1 MIGGKPMNTPDIG
14 IDLGTANIVMTYGKK
29 GVVLSEPSVIAY
41 NTCTQ
46 RILAVGK
53 EAYKMIGKTPAYIKV
68 AHPMADGVISDDLLT
83 QCMLREFLLKVSGG
97 QLVKPRIII
106 CVPAF
111 ITELEKRA
119 VGDAVM
125 SAGCRKAYLIDEP
138 IAAMLG
144 AGINIGKAKGHMV
157 VDIGGGTTDVAIVS
171 MNGIVTSHSIKV
183 AGMQIDRAIIK
194 YMMNR
199 HRLLIGEQTA
209 EQVKIKLTNLYDPRD
224 DKKMVVKGRKFQEG
238 VPGQIEINEME
249 LFDAMEDEI
258 FAIMEAIKKVLEE
271 TPPEL
276 VGDIYENGI
285 LLTGGGSLLGGL
297 RELIHRTLNVNCV
310 LAKDTIHCVAKGTG
324 LAFRKINNL
333 LDGFEGVTVYKYQ

>member
-1 MIGGKPMNTPDIG
+1 MSIPDIG
-14 IDLGTANIVMTYGKK
+14 IDLGTTNLVMTYGKK

-41 NTCTQ
+41 NKCTQ

-53 EAYKMIGKTPAYIKV
+53 EAYQMIGKTPAYIDV
-68 AHPMADGVISDDLLT
+68 VRPIAEGVISDDLLT
-83 QCMLREFLLKVSGG
+83 QCMIREFLQKVCGH

-144 AGINIGKAKGHMV
+144 AGINIGRAKGHMV

-171 MNGIVTSHSIKV
+171 MNGIVTSHSVKS
-183 AGMQIDRAIIK
+183 AGNQIDKAIMK
-194 YMMNR
+194 YMMN
-199 HRLLIGEQTA
+199 HYKLLIGEQTA
-209 EQVKIKLTNLYDPRD
+209 EHVKKTLTNLYDPNPEIT
-224 DKKMVVKGRKFQEG
+224 MAVKGRNILRG
-238 VPGQIEINEME
+238 LPDSIEINEME
-249 LFDAMEDEI
+249 LFDAIEDEI
-258 FAIMEAIKKVLEE
+258 FSIMEAIKKVLEE

-276 VGDIYENGI
+276 VGDIHENGI
-285 LLTGGGSLLGGL
+285 LLTGGGALLGGL

-310 LAKDTIHCVAKGTG
+310 LARDTLHCVAKGTG
-324 LAFRKINNL
+324 MAFQKINNL
-333 LDGFEGVTVYKYQ
+333 LDGFEGVTIY

>member
-1 MIGGKPMNTPDIG
+1 MSIPDIG
-14 IDLGTANIVMTYGKK
+14 IDLGTANLVMTYGRK

-41 NTCTQ
+41 NKCTQ

-53 EAYKMIGKTPAYIKV
+53 EAYQMIGKNPPYVDVVHPV
-68 AHPMADGVISDDLLT
+68 AEGVISDDMLT
-83 QCMLREFLLKVSGG
+83 QCMIREFLQKVCGH

-111 ITELEKRA
+111 ITDLEKRA

-144 AGINIGKAKGHMV
+144 AGINIGRAKGHMV

-171 MNGIVTSHSIKV
+171 MNGIVTSHSVKS
-183 AGMQIDRAIIK
+183 AGNQIDRAIIR

-199 HRLLIGEQTA
+199 YKLLIGEQTA
-209 EQVKIKLTNLYDPRD
+209 EHVKKTLTNLYDPSAEITMPVR
-224 DKKMVVKGRKFQEG
+224 GRNILRGLPDTVEL
-238 VPGQIEINEME
+238 NEME
-249 LFDAMEDEI
+249 LFDAVEDEI

-276 VGDIYENGI
+276 VGDIHENGI
-285 LLTGGGSLLGGL
+285 LLTGGGALLGGL

-310 LAKDTIHCVAKGTG
+310 LARDTMHCVAKGTG
-324 LAFRKINNL
+324 MAFQKINNL
-333 LDGFEGVTVYKYQ
+333 LDGFEGVTIYKYR

>member
-1 MIGGKPMNTPDIG
+1 MNTPDIG
-14 IDLGTANIVMTYGKK
+14 IDLGTANIVMTLGKK

-41 NTCTQ
+41 NTCTE
-46 RILAVGK
+46 RILAVGH
-53 EAYKMIGKTPAYIKV
+53 EAYRMVGKTPAYIKV
-68 AHPMADGVISDDLLT
+68 VHPLTDGVISDDLMT
-83 QCMLREFLLKVSGG
+83 QCMIREFLIKVSGH

-111 ITELEKRA
+111 ITDLEKRA

-125 SAGCRKAYLIDEP
+125 AAGCRKAYLIDEP

-144 AGINIGKAKGHMV
+144 AGINIGRAKGHMV

-183 AGMQIDRAIIK
+183 AGNQIDQAIMK
-194 YMMNR
+194 YMLNR
-199 HRLLIGEQTA
+199 YKLLIGEQTA
-209 EQVKIKLTNLYDPRD
+209 EHIKKRLTNLYDPRD
-224 DKKMVVKGRKFQEG
+224 DVTMTVKGRSIMRG
-238 VPGQIEINEME
+238 LPDTVEINEME

-310 LAKDTIHCVAKGTG
+310 LAKDAVHCVAKGTG
-324 LAFRKINNL
+324 LAFQKIHHL
-333 LDGFEGVTVYKYQ
+333 LDGFEGVTVYKYR

>member
-1 MIGGKPMNTPDIG
+1 MTNTPDIG
-14 IDLGTANIVMTYGKK
+14 IDLGTANIVITLGKK

-41 NTCTQ
+41 NTCTE
-46 RILAVGK
+46 RILAVGQ
-53 EAYKMIGKTPAYIKV
+53 EAYRMIGKTPAYIKV
-68 AHPMADGVISDDLLT
+68 EHPLSNGVISDDLLT
-83 QCMLREFLLKVSGG
+83 QCMIREFLLKVSRN
-97 QLVKPRIII
+97 QLLKPRIII

-111 ITELEKRA
+111 ITDLEKRA

-125 SAGCRKAYLIDEP
+125 SAGCRQAYLIDEP

-144 AGINIGKAKGHMV
+144 AGINIGKARGHMV

-171 MNGIVTSHSIKV
+171 MNGIVTSHSIKI
-183 AGMQIDRAIIK
+183 AGKQIDQAIQK
-194 YMMNR
+194 YMLNR
-199 HRLLIGEQTA
+199 HKLLIGEQTA
-209 EQVKIKLTNLYDPRD
+209 EHIKIKLTNLYDPRD
-224 DKKMVVKGRKFQEG
+224 DVLMTVKGRSILRG
-238 VPGQIEINEME
+238 LPDTVEINEME

-310 LAKDTIHCVAKGTG
+310 LAKDTMHCVAKGTG
-324 LAFRKINNL
+324 LAFQKINHL
-333 LDGFEGVTVYKYQ
+333 LDGFEGVTVYKYR

>member
-1 MIGGKPMNTPDIG
+1 MNTPDIG

-41 NTCTQ
+41 NTSTR
-46 RILAVGK
+46 RILAVGQ
-53 EAYKMIGKTPAYIKV
+53 EAYQMIGKTPSYIEV
-68 AHPMADGVISDDLLT
+68 VHPLTNGVISDDLMT
-83 QCMLREFLLKVSGG
+83 QCMIREFLIKVCGH

-111 ITELEKRA
+111 ITDLEKRA

-157 VDIGGGTTDVAIVS
+157 VDIGGGTTDIAIVS
-171 MNGIVTSHSIKV
+171 MNGIVTSHSIKS
-183 AGMQIDRAIIK
+183 AGSQIDRAIMK

-199 HRLLIGEQTA
+199 YKLLIGEQTA
-209 EQVKIKLTNLYDPRD
+209 EQIKMKLTNLYDPRD
-224 DKKMVVKGRKFQEG
+224 DISMTVKGRSIMRG
-238 VPGQIEINEME
+238 LPDMVEINEME

-285 LLTGGGSLLGGL
+285 LLTGGGALLGGL

-310 LAKDTIHCVAKGTG
+310 LAKDAVHCVAKGTG
-324 LAFRKINNL
+324 LAFQKINHL
-333 LDGFEGVTVYKYQ
+333 LDGFEGVTVYKYR

>member
-1 MIGGKPMNTPDIG
+1 MSIPDIG
-14 IDLGTANIVMTYGKK
+14 IDLGTTNLVMTYGKK

-41 NTCTQ
+41 NKCTQ

-53 EAYKMIGKTPAYIKV
+53 EAYQMIGKTPAYIDV
-68 AHPMADGVISDDLLT
+68 VRPIAEGVISDDLLT
-83 QCMLREFLLKVSGG
+83 QCMIREFLQKVCGH

-144 AGINIGKAKGHMV
+144 AGINIGRAKGHMV

-171 MNGIVTSHSIKV
+171 MNGIVTSHSVKS
-183 AGMQIDRAIIK
+183 AGNQIDKAIMK
-194 YMMNR
+194 YMMN
-199 HRLLIGEQTA
+199 HYKLLIGEQTA
-209 EQVKIKLTNLYDPRD
+209 EHVKKTLTNLYDPNPEIT
-224 DKKMVVKGRKFQEG
+224 MAVKGRNILRG
-238 VPGQIEINEME
+238 LPDSIEINEME
-249 LFDAMEDEI
+249 LFDAIEDEI
-258 FAIMEAIKKVLEE
+258 FSIMEAIKKVLEE

-276 VGDIYENGI
+276 VGDIHENGI
-285 LLTGGGSLLGGL
+285 LLTGGGALLGGL

-310 LAKDTIHCVAKGTG
+310 LARDTLHCVAKGTG
-324 LAFRKINNL
+324 MAFQKINNL
-333 LDGFEGVTVYKYQ
+333 LDGFEGVTIYKYR

>member
-1 MIGGKPMNTPDIG
+1 MSKPDIG
-14 IDLGTANIVMTYGKK
+14 IDLGTANIVMTSGKK

-41 NTCTQ
+41 NKCTQ

-53 EAYKMIGKTPAYIKV
+53 EAYQMIGKHPAYIEV
-68 AHPMADGVISDDLLT
+68 VRPMAEGVISDDLLT
-83 QCMLREFLLKVSGG
+83 QCMIREFLIKICGH

-111 ITELEKRA
+111 ITDLQKRA

-144 AGINIGKAKGHMV
+144 AGVNIGRARGHMV

-171 MNGIVTSHSIKV
+171 MNGIVTSHSVKS
-183 AGMQIDRAIIK
+183 AGSQIDKAIIK

-199 HRLLIGEQTA
+199 YKLMIGEQTA
-209 EQVKIKLTNLYDPRD
+209 EHVKKTLTNLYDPRED
-224 DKKMVVKGRKFQEG
+224 VTMFVKGRNILRGLPDK
-238 VPGQIEINEME
+238 IEINETE

-276 VGDIYENGI
+276 VGDIQENGI
-285 LLTGGGSLLGGL
+285 LLTGGGALLGGL

-310 LAKDTIHCVAKGTG
+310 LAKDTMHCVAKGTG
-324 LAFRKINNL
+324 LAFQKMNHL
-333 LDGFEGVTVYKYQ
+333 LDGFEGVTIYKYR

>member
-1 MIGGKPMNTPDIG
+1 MNTPDIG
-14 IDLGTANIVMTYGKK
+14 IDLGTANIVMTLGKK
-29 GVVLSEPSVIAY
+29 GVVLAEPSVIAY
-41 NTCTQ
+41 NTCTE
-46 RILAVGK
+46 RILAVGH
-53 EAYKMIGKTPAYIKV
+53 EAYRMLGKTPAYIKV
-68 AHPMADGVISDDLLT
+68 AHPLTEGVISDDLLT
-83 QCMLREFLLKVSGG
+83 QCMIREFLIKVSGH

-144 AGINIGKAKGHMV
+144 AGINIGRAKGHMV

-183 AGMQIDRAIIK
+183 AGNQIDQAIMK

-199 HRLLIGEQTA
+199 YKLLIGEQTA
-209 EQVKIKLTNLYDPRD
+209 EHIKIRLTNLYDPRED
-224 DKKMVVKGRKFQEG
+224 VTMNVKGRSIIRG
-238 VPGQIEINEME
+238 LPDTVEISEME

-285 LLTGGGSLLGGL
+285 LLTGGGALLGGL
-297 RELIHRTLNVNCV
+297 RELIHRTLNINCV
-310 LAKDTIHCVAKGTG
+310 LAKDAVNCVAKGTG
-324 LAFRKINNL
+324 LAFQKINHL
-333 LDGFEGVTVYKYQ
+333 LDGFEGVTVYKYR

>member
-1 MIGGKPMNTPDIG
+1 MSIPDNG
-14 IDLGTANIVMTYGKK
+14 IDLGTANLVMTYGRK

-41 NTCTQ
+41 NKCTQ

-53 EAYKMIGKTPAYIKV
+53 EAYKMIGKVPAYIDV
-68 AHPMADGVISDDLLT
+68 VHPMADGVISDDLLT
-83 QCMLREFLLKVSGG
+83 QCMIREFLQKVCGH

-111 ITELEKRA
+111 ITDLEKRA

-144 AGINIGKAKGHMV
+144 AGINIGRAKGHMV

-171 MNGIVTSHSIKV
+171 MNGIVTSHSVKS
-183 AGMQIDRAIIK
+183 AGNQIDKAIMK
-194 YMMNR
+194 YMM
-199 HRLLIGEQTA
+199 HRYKLLIGEQTA
-209 EQVKIKLTNLYDPRD
+209 EQVKKTLINLYDPSAEVT
-224 DKKMVVKGRKFQEG
+224 MPVKGRNILRG
-238 VPGQIEINEME
+238 LPDTVEINEME
-249 LFDAMEDEI
+249 LFDAVEDEI

-276 VGDIYENGI
+276 VGDIHENGI
-285 LLTGGGSLLGGL
+285 LLTGGGALLGGL

-310 LAKDTIHCVAKGTG
+310 LARDTMHCVAKGTG
-324 LAFRKINNL
+324 MAFQKINNL
-333 LDGFEGVTVYKYQ
+333 LDGFEGVTIYKYR

>member
-1 MIGGKPMNTPDIG
+1 MSIPDIG
-14 IDLGTANIVMTYGKK
+14 IDLGTTNLVMTYGKK

-41 NTCTQ
+41 NKCTQ

-53 EAYKMIGKTPAYIKV
+53 EAYQMIGKTPAYIDV
-68 AHPMADGVISDDLLT
+68 VRPIAEGVISDDLLT
-83 QCMLREFLLKVSGG
+83 QCMIREFLQKVCGH

-144 AGINIGKAKGHMV
+144 AGINIGRAKGHMV

-171 MNGIVTSHSIKV
+171 MNGIVTSHSVKS
-183 AGMQIDRAIIK
+183 AGNQIDKAIMK
-194 YMMNR
+194 YMMN
-199 HRLLIGEQTA
+199 HYKLLIGEQTA
-209 EQVKIKLTNLYDPRD
+209 EHVKKTLTNLYDPNPEIT
-224 DKKMVVKGRKFQEG
+224 MAVKGRNILRG
-238 VPGQIEINEME
+238 LSDSIEINEME
-249 LFDAMEDEI
+249 LFDAIEDEI
-258 FAIMEAIKKVLEE
+258 FSIMEAIKKVLEE

-276 VGDIYENGI
+276 VGDIHENGI
-285 LLTGGGSLLGGL
+285 LLTGGGALLGGL

-310 LAKDTIHCVAKGTG
+310 LARDTLHCVAKGTG
-324 LAFRKINNL
+324 MAFQKINNL
-333 LDGFEGVTVYKYQ
+333 LDG

>member
-1 MIGGKPMNTPDIG
+1 MSTPDIG

-41 NTCTQ
+41 NTSTQ
-46 RILAVGK
+46 RILAVGQ
-53 EAYKMIGKTPAYIKV
+53 EAYQMIGKTPAYIDV
-68 AHPMADGVISDDLLT
+68 VHPMADGVISDDLLT
-83 QCMLREFLLKVSGG
+83 QCMLREFLQKVCGS

-119 VGDAVM
+119 VADCVM
-125 SAGCRKAYLIDEP
+125 AAGCRKAYLIDEP

-144 AGINIGKAKGHMV
+144 AGINIGRAKGHMV

-171 MNGIVTSHSIKV
+171 MNGIVTSHSIKI
-183 AGMQIDRAIIK
+183 AGNRIDKAIQK

-199 HRLLIGEQTA
+199 YKLLIGEQTA
-209 EQVKIKLTNLYDPRD
+209 EQVKKTLTNLYDPRD
-224 DKKMVVKGRKFQEG
+224 DVTMVVKGRSVMRG
-238 VPGQIEINEME
+238 LPDAIEINEME
-249 LFDAMEDEI
+249 LFDAMEDEV
-258 FAIMEAIKKVLEE
+258 FAIMEGIKKVLEE

-297 RELIHRTLNVNCV
+297 RELIHRTLNVNCI
-310 LAKDTIHCVAKGTG
+310 LAKDAVHCVAKGTG
-324 LAFRKINNL
+324 LAFQKINNL

>member
-1 MIGGKPMNTPDIG
+1 MKTADIG

-41 NTCTQ
+41 NTSTQ

-53 EAYKMIGKTPAYIKV
+53 AAYQMIGKTPAYINV
-68 AHPMADGVISDDLLT
+68 VHPMADGVISDDLLT
-83 QCMLREFLLKVSGG
+83 QCMIREFLTKVCGR

-125 SAGCRKAYLIDEP
+125 AAGCRKAYLIDEP

-144 AGINIGKAKGHMV
+144 AGINIAKAKGHMV

-171 MNGIVTSHSIKV
+171 MNGIVTSHSIKS
-183 AGMQIDRAIIK
+183 AGNQIDKAIQR

-199 HRLLIGEQTA
+199 YKLLIGDQTA
-209 EQVKIKLTNLYDPRD
+209 EHVKKKLTNLYDPRD
-224 DKKMVVKGRKFQEG
+224 DITMTVKGRSVMRG
-238 VPGQIEINEME
+238 LPDAIELNEME

-310 LAKDTIHCVAKGTG
+310 LAKDAVHCVAKGTG
-324 LAFRKINNL
+324 LAFQKINNL
-333 LDGFEGVTVYKYQ
+333 LDGFEGVTVYKYH

>member
-1 MIGGKPMNTPDIG
+1 MSTPDIG
-14 IDLGTANIVMTYGKK
+14 IDLGTTNMVIAMGKK

-41 NTCTQ
+41 NSCTE
-46 RILAVGK
+46 RILAVGQ
-53 EAYKMIGKTPAYIKV
+53 EAYRMIGKTPAYIKV
-68 AHPMADGVISDDLLT
+68 VHPLSDGVISDDLLT
-83 QCMLREFLLKVSGG
+83 QCMIREFLIKVAGH

-106 CVPAF
+106 CVPSF

-125 SAGCRKAYLIDEP
+125 SAGCRKAFLIDEP

-144 AGINIGKAKGHMV
+144 AGINIGKARGHMV

-171 MNGIVTSHSIKV
+171 MNGIVTSHSVKS
-183 AGMQIDRAIIK
+183 AGNSIDQSIMK
-194 YMMNR
+194 YMLNR
-199 HRLLIGEQTA
+199 YKLLIGEQTA
-209 EQVKIKLTNLYDPRD
+209 EQIKIRLTNLYDPRD
-224 DKKMVVKGRKFQEG
+224 DVTMLVKGRSVMRG
-238 VPGQIEINEME
+238 LPDAVEINEME
-249 LFDAMEDEI
+249 LFDAMEDDI
-258 FAIMEAIKKVLEE
+258 FAIMEAIKKVLED

-310 LAKDTIHCVAKGTG
+310 LAKDAVHCVAKGTG
-324 LAFRKINNL
+324 LAFKKINHL
-333 LDGFEGVTVYKYQ
+333 LDGFEGVTVYKYR

>member
-1 MIGGKPMNTPDIG
+1 MNTPDIG
-14 IDLGTANIVMTYGKK
+14 IDLGTTNIVIAMGKK

-41 NTCTQ
+41 NTCTE
-46 RILAVGK
+46 RILAVGQ
-53 EAYKMIGKTPAYIKV
+53 EAYRMIGKTPPYIKV
-68 AHPMADGVISDDLLT
+68 VHPLSDGVISDDLLT
-83 QCMLREFLLKVSGG
+83 QCMIREFLLKVCGH

-106 CVPAF
+106 CVPSF

-144 AGINIGKAKGHMV
+144 AGINIGKARGHMV

-171 MNGIVTSHSIKV
+171 MNGIVTSHSVKS
-183 AGMQIDRAIIK
+183 AGNSIDQAIMK
-194 YMMNR
+194 YMLNR
-199 HRLLIGEQTA
+199 YKLLIGEQTA
-209 EQVKIKLTNLYDPRD
+209 EQIKIRLTNLYDPRD
-224 DKKMVVKGRKFQEG
+224 DVRMAVKGRSVMRG
-238 VPGQIEINEME
+238 LPDVVEINEME
-249 LFDAMEDEI
+249 LFDAMEDDI

-310 LAKDTIHCVAKGTG
+310 LAKDAVHCVAKGTG
-324 LAFRKINNL
+324 LAFQKINHL
-333 LDGFEGVTVYKYQ
+333 LDGFEGVTVYKYR

>member
-1 MIGGKPMNTPDIG
+1 MSTPDIG
-14 IDLGTANIVMTYGKK
+14 IDLGTANIIMTYGKK
-29 GVVLSEPSVIAY
+29 GIVLSEPSVIAY
-41 NTCTQ
+41 NTSNQ
-46 RILAVGK
+46 RILAVGQ
-53 EAYKMIGKTPAYIKV
+53 EAYQMIGKTPAYIDV
-68 AHPMADGVISDDLLT
+68 VHPLVNGVISDNLLT
-83 QCMLREFLLKVSGG
+83 QCMIREFLHKVCGR

-119 VGDAVM
+119 VGDCVM
-125 SAGCRKAYLIDEP
+125 AAGCRKAYLIDEP

-171 MNGIVTSHSIKV
+171 MNGIVTSHSIKI
-183 AGMQIDRAIIK
+183 AGNQIDKAIQK
-194 YMMNR
+194 YMMDR
-199 HRLLIGEQTA
+199 YKLLIGEQTA
-209 EQVKIKLTNLYDPRD
+209 EHVKIKLTNLYDPRD
-224 DKKMVVKGRKFQEG
+224 DITMIVKGRSVMRG
-238 VPGQIEINEME
+238 LPDAVEINEME

-258 FAIMEAIKKVLEE
+258 FAIIEVIKKVLEE

-297 RELIHRTLNVNCV
+297 RELIHRTLNVNCM
-310 LAKDTIHCVAKGTG
+310 LAKDAVHCVAKGTG
-324 LAFRKINNL
+324 IAFQKINNL
-333 LDGFEGVTVYKYQ
+333 LDGFEGVTVYKYH

>member
-1 MIGGKPMNTPDIG
+1 MSIPDIG
-14 IDLGTANIVMTYGKK
+14 IDLGTANLVMTYGRK

-41 NTCTQ
+41 NKCTQ

-53 EAYKMIGKTPAYIKV
+53 EAYKMIGKVPAYIDV
-68 AHPMADGVISDDLLT
+68 VHPMADGVISDDLLT
-83 QCMLREFLLKVSGG
+83 QCMIREFLQKVCGH

-111 ITELEKRA
+111 ITDLEKRA

-144 AGINIGKAKGHMV
+144 AGINIGRAKGHMV

-171 MNGIVTSHSIKV
+171 MNGIVTSHSVKS
-183 AGMQIDRAIIK
+183 AGNQIDKAIMK
-194 YMMNR
+194 YMM
-199 HRLLIGEQTA
+199 HRYKLLIGEQTA
-209 EQVKIKLTNLYDPRD
+209 EQVKKTLINLYDPSAEVT
-224 DKKMVVKGRKFQEG
+224 MPVKGRNILRG
-238 VPGQIEINEME
+238 LPDTVEINEME
-249 LFDAMEDEI
+249 LFDAVEDEI

-276 VGDIYENGI
+276 VGDIHENGI
-285 LLTGGGSLLGGL
+285 LLTGGGALLGGL

-310 LAKDTIHCVAKGTG
+310 LARDTMHCVAKGTG
-324 LAFRKINNL
+324 MAFQKINNL
-333 LDGFEGVTVYKYQ
+333 LDGFEGVTIYKYR

>member
-1 MIGGKPMNTPDIG
+1 MTNTPDIG
-14 IDLGTANIVMTYGKK
+14 IDLGTANIVMTLGKK
-29 GVVLSEPSVIAY
+29 GVVLTEPSVIAY
-41 NTCTQ
+41 NTCTE
-46 RILAVGK
+46 RILAVGQ
-53 EAYKMIGKTPAYIKV
+53 EAYRMIGKTPAYIKV
-68 AHPMADGVISDDLLT
+68 VHPLSEGVISDDLLT
-83 QCMLREFLLKVSGG
+83 QCMIREFLIKVSGH

-125 SAGCRKAYLIDEP
+125 SAGCRKAYLIDAP

-144 AGINIGKAKGHMV
+144 AGINIGKARGHMV
-157 VDIGGGTTDVAIVS
+157 VDIGGGTTDIAIVS
-171 MNGIVTSHSIKV
+171 MNGIVTSHSIKS
-183 AGMQIDRAIIK
+183 AGNRIDQAIMK
-194 YMMNR
+194 YMLNR
-199 HRLLIGEQTA
+199 YKLLIGEQTA
-209 EQVKIKLTNLYDPRD
+209 EQIKIRLTNLYDPRD
-224 DKKMVVKGRKFQEG
+224 DVTMRIKGRSVMRGLPEF
-238 VPGQIEINEME
+238 VDINEME

-258 FAIMEAIKKVLEE
+258 FSIMEAIKKVLEE

-310 LAKDTIHCVAKGTG
+310 LAKDAVNCVAKGTG
-324 LAFRKINNL
+324 LAFQKINHL
-333 LDGFEGVTVYKYQ
+333 LDGFEGVTVYKYR

>member
-1 MIGGKPMNTPDIG
+1 MNTPDIG

-53 EAYKMIGKTPAYIKV
+53 EAYQMIGKTPAYIDV
-68 AHPMADGVISDDLLT
+68 VHPLSEGVISDDLLT
-83 QCMLREFLLKVSGG
+83 QCMIREFLMKVCGG
-97 QLVKPRIII
+97 QLIKPRIII

-144 AGINIGKAKGHMV
+144 AGINIGKARGHMV

-171 MNGIVTSHSIKV
+171 MNGIVTSHSVKS
-183 AGMQIDRAIIK
+183 AGNQIDRAIMK
-194 YMMNR
+194 YMQDR
-199 HRLLIGEQTA
+199 YKLLIGEQTA
-209 EQVKIKLTNLYDPRD
+209 EQIKIGLTNLYDPRD
-224 DKKMVVKGRKFQEG
+224 DVTMTVKGRSIMRGLPDQ
-238 VPGQIEINEME
+238 VEINEME

-276 VGDIYENGI
+276 VGDIHDNGI

-297 RELIHRTLNVNCV
+297 RELIRRTLNVNCI
-310 LAKDTIHCVAKGTG
+310 LAKDAVHCVAKGTG
-324 LAFRKINNL
+324 LAFQKINHL
-333 LDGFEGVTVYKYQ
+333 LDGFEGVTVYKYR

>member
-1 MIGGKPMNTPDIG
+1 MSIPDIG
-14 IDLGTANIVMTYGKK
+14 IDLGTANLVMTYGRK

-41 NTCTQ
+41 NKCTQ

-53 EAYKMIGKTPAYIKV
+53 EAYQMIGKNPPYIDVVHPV
-68 AHPMADGVISDDLLT
+68 AEGVISDDMLT
-83 QCMLREFLLKVSGG
+83 QCMIREFLQKVCGH

-111 ITELEKRA
+111 ITDLEKRA

-144 AGINIGKAKGHMV
+144 AGINIGRAKGHMV

-171 MNGIVTSHSIKV
+171 MNGIVTSHSVKS
-183 AGMQIDRAIIK
+183 AGNQIDRAIMK

-199 HRLLIGEQTA
+199 YKLLIGEQTA
-209 EQVKIKLTNLYDPRD
+209 EHVKKTLTNLYDPSAEIT
-224 DKKMVVKGRKFQEG
+224 MAVKGRNILRGLPDTVELS
-238 VPGQIEINEME
+238 ELE
-249 LFDAMEDEI
+249 LFDAVEDEI

-276 VGDIYENGI
+276 VGDIQENGI
-285 LLTGGGSLLGGL
+285 LLTGGGALLGGL
-297 RELIHRTLNVNCV
+297 NIP
-310 LAKDTIHCVAKGTG
+310 GMG
-324 LAFRKINNL
+324 M
-333 LDGFEGVTVYKYQ
+333 